1 MIKTMQFLCGLL
13 RRRWLPFGTLII
25 FFGAGLFVASA
36 VSDSNSP
43 FKSVEIGIATLS
55 PRGEEGGRAIPASGG
70 SCVTGDTRIQT
81 PQGPRP
87 IEELEAGDSIYSVDE
102 YTGERVIA
110 QIKRMFIHDGVS
122 DPLPDYDTSP
132 LLHVAFDDGSD
143 LRITANHPAF
153 SADEGQWKPL
163 SLFRVGETMFN
174 EAREKKMIVS
184 ITELE
189 DEPVVYNLE
198 TNHKTH
204 NYFADGTLIH
214 NHKRPPSIP
223 RCQIRASATTINAGD
238 QVTFSWANT
247 PYMFFLSENG
257 QDRGLQNYPSRS
269 RSGSIT
275 RTLSAYPTVVVKF
288 NWTRDPNN
296 QNTTICTDS
305 VSITINPPPTK
316 CSNKIDDDGDGL
328 IDEKD
333 PGCHKDGKPPG
344 SSSSG
349 GGGGSGSGGSSSSG
363 GSSGG
368 GTYDPKIDVEE
379 DLDITATPRVVPRN
393 TPTTVTW
400 KATGSPTSCVVTGT
414 NGFSQSGTSGSASSG
429 ALTEETFFTLTC
441 TYDGYTRSKTARAA
455 ILPTFEEF

>member
-1 MIKTMQFLCGLL
+1 MNLSLRINHKHGIHTYIKKGE
-13 RRRWLPFGTLII
+13 GITLIWQSY
-25 FFGAGLFVASA
+25 GADNCVGIGPGFVTGGN
-36 VSDSNSP
+36 VRGEVRVNNIVRKTTYMLRCSNSST
-43 FKSVEIGIATLS
+43 KQSMITYAWVTIGSPPVTPKAWITVKPRNINLGEKAVLTWGSQNADRCELSHSASKRIIWNKVAT
-55 PRGEEGGRAIPASGG
+55 SG
-70 SCVTGDTRIQT
+70 
-81 PQGPRP
+81 
-87 IEELEAGDSIYSVDE
+87 
-102 YTGERVIA
+102 
-110 QIKRMFIHDGVS
+110 
-122 DPLPDYDTSP
+122 
-132 LLHVAFDDGSD
+132 
-143 LRITANHPAF
+143 
-153 SADEGQWKPL
+153 
-163 SLFRVGETMFN
+163 
-174 EAREKKMIVS
+174 
-184 ITELE
+184 
-189 DEPVVYNLE
+189 
-198 TNHKTH
+198 
-204 NYFADGTLIH
+204 
-214 NHKRPPSIP
+214 
-223 RCQIRASATTINAGD
+223 
-238 QVTFSWANT
+238 
-247 PYMFFLSENG
+247 
-257 QDRGLQNYPSRS
+257 
-269 RSGSIT
+269 
-275 RTLSAYPTVVVKF
+275 TVVVSPIS
-288 NWTRDPNN
+288 TRAYYLNCSRGNLSKGYRGGYRRRGARADL
-296 QNTTICTDS
+296 S
-305 VSITINPPPTK
+305 VTQPQQSADLARKNTINPPPTK